1 MVIAS
6 GGVTRDCRKGLFTED
21 ALVRRKVIPR
31 CLRSG
36 LSIIR
41 VLRVQKP
48 CKLALD
54 LDKIKSGVTY
64 WQLKIWRTIKSL
76 LNPNK
81 GRRLK
86 KINFLLD

>member
-1 MVIAS
+1 MRVAS
-6 GGVTRDCRKGLFTED
+6 GGVTGDCKKGLFNGD

-36 LSIIR
+36 LSILR
-41 VLRVQKP
+41 VLRIQRP

-64 WQLKIWRTIKSL
+64 WQLKIWRTIKSR